1 MLAVLP
7 VNHRMAKM
15 DKVTLEELS
24 KEPYILLNEGE
35 LSEPLEFF
43 KENGLKPNTQYV
55 VYDDY
60 TIMSMVEEGLGISV
74 LSALVLNRNNRNIAV
89 KSIYP
94 KLERTVSL
102 AYKNKN
108 IMPIAGRYFI
118 DFIISKKDWLNREAY
133 NGV

>member
-1 MLAVLP
+1 M
-7 VNHRMAKM
+7 
-15 DKVTLEELS
+15 
-24 KEPYILLNEGE
+24 
-35 LSEPLEFF
+35 EFF